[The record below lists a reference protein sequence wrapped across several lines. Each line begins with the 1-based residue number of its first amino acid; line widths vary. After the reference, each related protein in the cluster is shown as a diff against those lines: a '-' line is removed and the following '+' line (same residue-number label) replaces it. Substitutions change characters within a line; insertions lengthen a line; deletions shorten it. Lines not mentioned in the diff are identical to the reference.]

1 VGFVIRNLNKFK
13 AVWLIVTC
21 CLLLPSALLA
31 LEGKYYVV
39 PKAEL
44 PIRSGQGTS
53 YKILAIV
60 KEGTS
65 VEVLRE
71 DGPWANV
78 RLADGKEGWI
88 LSRYLSREQSP
99 RKQIKTLKDQV
110 FLLKNKL
117 SSAQTR
123 LAKLNEQLKVCEAEK
138 EGCMAQQSDITNKY
152 NLLLTD
158 SKNVTTLK
166 AKYEKQLLEIDKLK
180 NELAILKRENSQLKN
195 DQNVKW
201 FLAGSG
207 VLIFGWLVG
216 YLLGRRRKRR
226 FSTLL

>member
-1 VGFVIRNLNKFK
+1 MRSFNMLK
-13 AVWLIVTC
+13 ALSLIVSSC
-21 CLLLPSALLA
+21 ILLSSGSFA

-44 PIRSGQGTS
+44 PIRSGKGTN

-88 LSRYLSREQSP
+88 LSRYLSSEEPP
-99 RKQIKTLKDQV
+99 RKQVETLRGQLS
-110 FLLKNKL
+110 LLKNEL
-117 SSAQTR
+117 SSTQTS
-123 LAKLNEQLKVCEAEK
+123 LVKLKEQLNACEAEK
-138 EGCMAQQSDITNKY
+138 ESCLSQQSDLTNKY

-166 AKYEKQLLEIDKLK
+166 AKYEKQLLEIDNLK
-180 NELAILKRENSQLKN
+180 NELAILRRENSQLKN

-207 VLIFGWLVG
+207 VLIFGWILG
-216 YLLGRRRKRR
+216 YFIGKRRKRR
-226 FSTLL
+226 LSSLL

>member
-1 VGFVIRNLNKFK
+1 MFK

-21 CLLLPSALLA
+21 CFLFPSTLLA

-44 PIRSGQGTS
+44 PIRSGKGTN

-88 LSRYLSREQSP
+88 LSRYLSSEEPP
-99 RKQIKTLKDQV
+99 RKQVKMLRDQLS
-110 FLLKNKL
+110 LLKNEL
-117 SSAQTR
+117 SSTQTR
-123 LAKLNEQLKVCEAEK
+123 LAKLREQLKACEAEK
-138 EGCMAQQSDITNKY
+138 EGCLAKQSDITNKY

-166 AKYEKQLLEIDKLK
+166 AKYEKQLLEIDRLK
-180 NELAILKRENSQLKN
+180 NELTILRRENSQLKN

-207 VLIFGWLVG
+207 VLILGWIVG